1 MNHVRVRFAVFAIF
15 VITLVLPVIGHGQ
28 AGPSSTYERGLF
40 HLCRVWGLAKYYHPT
55 VAAGHANWD
64 LTLLNTVPKLQQAA
78 NDDEIRAVLLE
89 MLNVLGDAPDPGGA
103 PEQFTAEER
112 QLYDVSWIDDPWY
125 SGTLGEYLRH
135 LRDRARIRD
144 HVQVF
149 AEPGT
154 GKPVFDADTRFNDEA
169 EFYPPE
175 DARVLAFCRFWNAIE
190 YFYPYRDILDKDWH
204 DVLAE
209 RIGEWAAAPD
219 TLAYHC
225 AALRTA
231 VELCDAHVSVNT
243 SIIAGFLGAG
253 YAPFTA
259 MTIDGRT
266 VINRS
271 MHPEIQPGEFLVSL
285 DDVPFE
291 QRMEYIR
298 PYCNKPNPN
307 SLDLSIMTRA
317 LRGPLG
323 YATANIEDAQGN
335 VRTVTFERTAENAV
349 VWNIPR
355 RSAVIDTVLM
365 SGARYGYVD
374 MARLERSQTYD
385 VMEALRETDAII
397 FDLRGY
403 PKGTIV
409 DLVKLLMPAPQPIAR
424 FSSANPYFAG
434 MLNWMTTVFG
444 GGGPWTYEGKII
456 VLIDEVAISHA
467 EYTAMFFK
475 AIPRAVFIGS
485 QTRGSDGNVTRI
497 YLPGGL
503 DILFTGLGV
512 FYPDGSPTQRVGIQP
527 DIPVRPS
534 IAGLRAG
541 RDEVFDAAFDPLLL
555 ADDAVAVPGVT
566 GMALYPSHGRGDVQ
580 CALHGLARGDY
591 RLDVYDALGRLL
603 HSDRLSLAGDA
614 QLRIPATAF
623 GKGMFFVRLHSM
635 DAPSTPALHGRFL
648 RW

>member
-1 MNHVRVRFAVFAIF
+1 
-15 VITLVLPVIGHGQ
+15 
-28 AGPSSTYERGLF
+28 
-40 HLCRVWGLAKYYHPT
+40 
-55 VAAGHANWD
+55 
-64 LTLLNTVPKLQQAA
+64 
-78 NDDEIRAVLLE
+78 
-89 MLNVLGDAPDPGGA
+89 
-103 PEQFTAEER
+103 
-112 QLYDVSWIDDPWY
+112 
-125 SGTLGEYLRH
+125 
-135 LRDRARIRD
+135 
-144 HVQVF
+144 
-149 AEPGT
+149 
-154 GKPVFDADTRFNDEA
+154 
-169 EFYPPE
+169 
-175 DARVLAFCRFWNAIE
+175 
-190 YFYPYRDILDKDWH
+190 
-204 DVLAE
+204 
-209 RIGEWAAAPD
+209 
-219 TLAYHC
+219 
-225 AALRTA
+225 
-231 VELCDAHVSVNT
+231 
-243 SIIAGFLGAG
+243 
-253 YAPFTA
+253 
-259 MTIDGRT
+259 
-266 VINRS
+266 
-271 MHPEIQPGEFLVSL
+271 
-285 DDVPFE
+285 
-291 QRMEYIR
+291 
-298 PYCNKPNPN
+298 
-307 SLDLSIMTRA
+307 
-317 LRGPLG
+317 
-323 YATANIEDAQGN
+323 
-335 VRTVTFERTAENAV
+335 
-349 VWNIPR
+349 
-355 RSAVIDTVLM
+355 M

-409 DLVKLLMPAPQPIAR
+409 DLVKLLMPTPQPIAR

-444 GGGPWTYEGKII
+444 GGGPWIYEGKII

-485 QTRGSDGNVTRI
+485 QTRGSDGNVTQI

-503 DILFTGLGV
+503 DIRFTGLGV

>member
-1 MNHVRVRFAVFAIF
+1 
-15 VITLVLPVIGHGQ
+15 
-28 AGPSSTYERGLF
+28 
-40 HLCRVWGLAKYYHPT
+40 VWGLAKYYHPT
-55 VAAGHANWD
+55 VASGHANWD
-64 LTLLNTVPKLQQAA
+64 LTLLNTVPKLQQAN
-78 NDDEIRAVLLE
+78 NDDDIRAVLLE
-89 MLNVLGDAPDPGGA
+89 MLDVLGDAPDPGGN

-112 QLYDVSWIDDPWY
+112 QLYDVSWIEDPWY

-135 LRDRARIRD
+135 LRDRARSRV
-144 HVQVF
+144 HMQVYS
-149 AEPGT
+149 EPGSDE
-154 GKPVFDADTRFNDEA
+154 PVFDADTRFNDEA

-190 YFYPYRDILDKDWH
+190 YFYPYRDILDKHWH

-243 SIIAGFLGAG
+243 SIISDFLGAG
-253 YAPFTA
+253 YPPFTA
-259 MTIDGRT
+259 MTIDGKT

-271 MHPEIQPGEFLVSL
+271 MHPDIHTGEFLVSL

-291 QRMEYIR
+291 QRKEYIR

-335 VRTVTFERTAENAV
+335 VRTVTFERNFDNGLIWSRPV
-349 VWNIPR
+349 
-355 RSAVIDTVLM
+355 RSSLIDTVLP

-374 MARLERSQTYD
+374 MQRLERTQIHD
-385 VMEALRETDAII
+385 VMTMLKQTNAII

-403 PKGTIV
+403 PKGTIGE
-409 DLVKLLMPAPQPIAR
+409 LARYLLPAHQPIAR
-424 FSSANPYFAG
+424 FSAGNVYFPG
-434 MLNWMTTVFG
+434 MLYWIESNADG
-444 GGGPWTYEGKII
+444 NGPWTYGGRTI
-456 VLIDEVAISHA
+456 VLIDEITMSQA
-467 EYTAMFFK
+467 EYSAMFFK
-475 AIPRAVFIGS
+475 AVPRSVFIGS
-485 QTRGSDGNVTRI
+485 PTRGSDGNVTRVL
-497 YLPGGL
+497 LPGGL
-503 DILFTGLGV
+503 DIRFTGLGV

-527 DIPVRPS
+527 DINVRPS

-555 ADDAVAVPGVT
+555 ADDAVSAPQSS
-566 GMALYPSHGRGDVQ
+566 GMTLYPTHGQGDVQ
-580 CALHGLARGDY
+580 CSLRGLERGDY
-591 RLDVYDALGRLL
+591 RLDVFDALGRLV
-603 HSDRLSLAGDA
+603 HSDRRDLGGEA
-614 QLRIPATAF
+614 QLRIPAAAF
-623 GKGMFFVRLHSM
+623 GKGMFFVRLQAM
-635 DAPSTPALHGRFL
+635 DAGSTPALQGRFL